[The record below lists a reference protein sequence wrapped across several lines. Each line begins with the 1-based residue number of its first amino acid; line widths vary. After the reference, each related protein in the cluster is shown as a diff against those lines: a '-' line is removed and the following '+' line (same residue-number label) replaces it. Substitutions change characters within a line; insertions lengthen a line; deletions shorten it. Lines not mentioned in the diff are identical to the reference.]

1 MGFEWRRH
9 NTGLGL
15 MNTTTSYEEDHVQD
29 TLNNSTTPSVS
40 AFSRLLRHDQQ
51 GQSIPRRHSSV
62 DESLYGSR
70 PGSQLHPIKR
80 PASIHSPVLAQFEE
94 EPGREQYNALIA
106 TPEFEIR
113 DLDQYVYRNLLK
125 VRAFTKARMNRFPH
139 SGGTPRT
146 AAFPKTENQM
156 TSAVLSPLPP
166 LPLFSFPSSGSTTPM
181 KPRPKVDRSMTSY
194 HTAHYSVSEYDED
207 EDRTEASNMYPTP
220 VSSRTSPSKPLPLRS
235 SAGGESSTRNSPS
248 KPVLRRQQT
257 HDREMSPSYFSWRE
271 SLTDAA
277 GKTGLA
283 NKFGGLISPASS
295 SAGALATLNGQL
307 PTRTEQRSLVY
318 GSDSEEEA
326 LFSELASPTNGTTPA
341 GGRHIEELMDELRD
355 VSAELASSIRREMD
369 LEDELE
375 RFRSEPGLPNP
386 SRRTS
391 DYFSESGTSSIK
403 LPTADSQSKIEAL
416 ETMRRKVEQEKA
428 RLKLAMAEKAEADM
442 IQRRALEMHVQS
454 LEEQLQGSKSMM
466 EDSGHF
472 GLSSQEDELEIS
484 LAEARQHLADERQ
497 MKQQVEQL
505 LQQLR
510 LDHEACLNE
519 RDNLK
524 EETVPSLRARL
535 EGLESESTDLQKL
548 QYENSQLQQELQTTR
563 NENQTLV
570 EARRLQIEQSQRFKS
585 FAEEDDYVSMSPM
598 ASPRIGMTR
607 SQSIAR
613 SRSLKRPGSM
623 LTSPNPSNQPPPL
636 PSDSLRDVEDQRDA
650 LHMTLRTL
658 LTRQDVLNRMHA
670 KQVRI
675 LQIERD
681 EALRGLPSSSS
692 LNQQIQKLRS
702 NFTSLRERADEAS
715 EQKWQCE
722 KGLSGLRMDLERT
735 QQETESMK
743 MTNNSPATIV
753 AIEGSMTEQHSAAQ
767 QIVQLEETL
776 RAAEEKVATVSAECE
791 EALTKQEEHVRT
803 LKEAELEKRTRKI
816 GRMAMADKRSL
827 GPHKKAMLV
836 SLREGMTDAKG
847 CVKEFGE
854 LGLAVQALENVV
866 AKSEHEIQALM
877 SRLNELHE
885 ELSALH

>member
-1 MGFEWRRH
+1 
-9 NTGLGL
+9 
-15 MNTTTSYEEDHVQD
+15 
-29 TLNNSTTPSVS
+29 
-40 AFSRLLRHDQQ
+40 
-51 GQSIPRRHSSV
+51 
-62 DESLYGSR
+62 
-70 PGSQLHPIKR
+70 
-80 PASIHSPVLAQFEE
+80 
-94 EPGREQYNALIA
+94 
-106 TPEFEIR
+106 
-113 DLDQYVYRNLLK
+113 
-125 VRAFTKARMNRFPH
+125 
-139 SGGTPRT
+139 
-146 AAFPKTENQM
+146 M
-156 TSAVLSPLPP
+156 T
-166 LPLFSFPSSGSTTPM
+166 
-181 KPRPKVDRSMTSY
+181 
-194 HTAHYSVSEYDED
+194 YD
-207 EDRTEASNMYPTP
+207 
-220 VSSRTSPSKPLPLRS
+220 
-235 SAGGESSTRNSPS
+235 
-248 KPVLRRQQT
+248 
-257 HDREMSPSYFSWRE
+257 
-271 SLTDAA
+271 
-277 GKTGLA
+277 
-283 NKFGGLISPASS
+283 
-295 SAGALATLNGQL
+295 
-307 PTRTEQRSLVY
+307 
-318 GSDSEEEA
+318 SDSEEEA
-326 LFSELASPTNGTTPA
+326 LFSEMASPTNGTTPA

-375 RFRSEPGLPNP
+375 RFRSEPGIPNP

-391 DYFSESGTSSIK
+391 DYFSESGTSSMK

-428 RLKLAMAEKAEADM
+428 RLKLAMAEKAETDM

-472 GLSSQEDELEIS
+472 GTSQEEELEIS
-484 LAEARQHLADERQ
+484 LAQTRQHLEEERQ
-497 MKQQVEQL
+497 MKQQVEEL

-524 EETVPSLRARL
+524 EETVPQLRARL

-563 NENQTLV
+563 NENQTLI
-570 EARRLQIEQSQRFKS
+570 EARRLQIEQTQRFKS
-585 FAEEDDYVSMSPM
+585 FAEEEDYVSMSPM

-623 LTSPNPSNQPPPL
+623 LASPNPSNQPPPL
-636 PSDSLRDVEDQRDA
+636 PSDSLKDVEDQRDA
-650 LHMTLRTL
+650 LHMTLRTV
-658 LTRQDVLNRMHA
+658 LTRQEVLNRMHA

-692 LNQQIQKLRS
+692 LNQQIQKLRT
-702 NFTSLRERADEAS
+702 NFTSLRQRADEAS

-735 QQETESMK
+735 QQETEAMK
-743 MTNNSPATIV
+743 ATNNRDATMAMAV
-753 AIEGSMTEQHSAAQ
+753 EGSMTEQHNAAQ

-776 RAAEEKVATVSAECE
+776 RAAEEKMATVSAQCE
-791 EALTKQEEHVRT
+791 EALAKQEEHVRT

-816 GRMAMADKRSL
+816 GRMTMADKRSL
-827 GPHKKAMLV
+827 GPHKKAMLE
-836 SLREGMTDAKG
+836 SLREGMTDAEG

-854 LGLAVQALENVV
+854 LGNAVQSLENVV
-866 AKSEHEIQALM
+866 VKAEHEIQGLM

-885 ELSALH
+885 ELSALN